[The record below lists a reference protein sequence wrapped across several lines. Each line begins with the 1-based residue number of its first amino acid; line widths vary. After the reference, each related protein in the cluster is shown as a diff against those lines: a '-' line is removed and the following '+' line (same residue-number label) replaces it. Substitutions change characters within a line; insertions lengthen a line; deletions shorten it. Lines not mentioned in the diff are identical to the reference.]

1 MAVVDDPRTK
11 WRNPRF
17 GFGALFAGIMRN
29 ERMAYGLG
37 RAVWGMDTHLMY
49 RWMEEA
55 IGGMPDGSSIV
66 DIPCGGGTAFRA
78 LRREQNV
85 RYVAAD
91 ISPAMLDRARR
102 AAAERGLDSIEFVEA
117 DVGALPFAD
126 GEFDLVGNFNAL
138 HNFPDPRGAIHE
150 LARVTKPGGRLLCI
164 TAVRGEGPRFDAVFK
179 AYQRFTIFGPGGTVP
194 EVRGWIREAGLEERD
209 FEQSGGVICVEAV
222 KP

>member
-17 GFGALFAGIMRN
+17 GFGAVFAGIMRN

-37 RAVWGMDTHLMY
+37 RAVWGMDTYLMY
-49 RWMEEA
+49 RWMDA
-55 IGGMPDGSSIV
+55 IGEMPDGSSII

-78 LRREQNV
+78 LRPEQDV

-102 AAAERGLDSIEFVEA
+102 TAAERGLNSIEFVES

-126 GEFDLVGNFNAL
+126 GEFDLVASFNAL
-138 HNFPDPRGAIHE
+138 HNFPDPRAAILE
-150 LARVTKPGGRLLCI
+150 LGRVAKPGGRLLLI

-194 EVRGWIREAGLEERD
+194 EVRSWIAEAGLEEHD
-209 FEQSGGVICVEAV
+209 FEQSGGVIKVEAV